1 MLTEEKSQL
10 EEKNDNSTGNTISIA
25 SYSVYFSL
33 EENEKLKAKVVDDD
47 MVIAKLTKEKL
58 QLKEELQSLK
68 EREPVKDI
76 GIQFDYIVPS
86 IGKRYIIIIN
96 ICFIYMYTDNLECL
110 SDVNIASKKL
120 FLIQGDRPQLLNW
133 ERYGLRIGVSG
144 GSLPSTETAEVA
156 VVALVGGQFV
166 FPKKTVLVSAVYAV
180 SVSRPLLKALRL
192 EMQHCVDLSRGV
204 KTKYLKFA
212 IAPVSTP
219 SLPYQ
224 FSIVDGGE
232 FSEGKWYGSINREKF
247 CLVSIVGSLTNGE
260 EGGDEEE
267 EQEGEENGGD
277 HNGGNQNGG
286 GDHQQKEGEQL
297 GAGNMEEEEEEG
309 KEDGNQQ
316 HDERE
321 QQPRQGERIEAKG
334 QQSQEDVKE
343 S

>member
-1 MLTEEKSQL
+1 MCI
-10 EEKNDNSTGNTISIA
+10 D
-25 SYSVYFSL
+25 
-33 EENEKLKAKVVDDD
+33 NEK
-47 MVIAKLTKEKL
+47 KLKEK
-58 QLKEELQSLK
+58 
-68 EREPVKDI
+68 EPVKDI

-86 IGKRYIIIIN
+86 MGKRYIIIIN

-224 FSIVDGGE
+224 FSIVDGGD
-232 FSEGKWYGSINREKF
+232 FSEGKWYGSIKREKF

-267 EQEGEENGGD
+267 EQEGEENGGHD
-277 HNGGNQNGG
+277 NGGHENGG
-286 GDHQQKEGEQL
+286 GRQQYLERD
-297 GAGNMEEEEEEG
+297 A
-309 KEDGNQQ
+309 
-316 HDERE
+316 RE
-321 QQPRQGERIEAKG
+321 QQGAAIVEQKEEGEGDEKEQNDERRQQQQDSKVQEMEGDQG
-334 QQSQEDVKE
+334 QETQKEEGDIVKE

>member
-33 EENEKLKAKVVDDD
+33 EEVEKLKAKVVDDD

-86 IGKRYIIIIN
+86 MGKRYIIIIN

-180 SVSRPLLKALRL
+180 SVSRSLLKPLCL
-192 EMQHCVDLSRGV
+192 EIQHCVNITREAQ
-204 KTKYLKFA
+204 TKYLSFF

-224 FSIVDGGE
+224 FSMVEGGE
-232 FSEGKWYGSINREKF
+232 FSVGERYGSINREKF
-247 CLVSIVGSLTNGE
+247 CLVGIGGALTNGRE
-260 EGGDEEE
+260 D
-267 EQEGEENGGD
+267 EGEEGDEQEDED
-277 HNGGNQNGG
+277 HNGGGQEGG
-286 GDHQQKEGEQL
+286 ELQGEGENGQD
-297 GAGNMEEEEEEG
+297 EG
-309 KEDGNQQ
+309 KEDDDKEKDNSDQ
-316 HDERE
+316 HGAGVQEKQDHRVE
-321 QQPRQGERIEAKG
+321 GKG
-334 QQSQEDVKE
+334 QLQEEKEGDIVKQS
-343 S
+343 

>member
-1 MLTEEKSQL
+1 MCI
-10 EEKNDNSTGNTISIA
+10 D
-25 SYSVYFSL
+25 
-33 EENEKLKAKVVDDD
+33 NEKK
-47 MVIAKLTKEKL
+47 
-58 QLKEELQSLK
+58 LK

-86 IGKRYIIIIN
+86 MGTRYIIIIN

-166 FPKKTVLVSAVYAV
+166 FPKNTVLVSAVYAV

-267 EQEGEENGGD
+267 EQEGEENGGHD
-277 HNGGNQNGG
+277 NGGHENGG
-286 GDHQQKEGEQL
+286 GRQQYLERDAREQQGAAIVEQKEEGEGDEKEQNDERGL
-297 GAGNMEEEEEEG
+297 GKGGEGEEEKQETKGQDAQEEEG
-309 KEDGNQQ
+309 GN
-316 HDERE
+316 D
-321 QQPRQGERIEAKG
+321 
-334 QQSQEDVKE
+334 KE

>member
-1 MLTEEKSQL
+1 MFY
-10 EEKNDNSTGNTISIA
+10 N
-25 SYSVYFSL
+25 
-33 EENEKLKAKVVDDD
+33 
-47 MVIAKLTKEKL
+47 
-58 QLKEELQSLK
+58 
-68 EREPVKDI
+68 
-76 GIQFDYIVPS
+76 
-86 IGKRYIIIIN
+86 
-96 ICFIYMYTDNLECL
+96 TDNLECL
-110 SDVNIASKKL
+110 SDVSIASKKL

-166 FPKKTVLVSAVYAV
+166 FPKNTVLVSAVYAV

-212 IAPVSTP
+212 IAPMSTP

-260 EGGDEEE
+260 EGGDQQEQ
-267 EQEGEENGGD
+267 QEGEENGGD
-277 HNGGNQNGG
+277 PNGGNKNGGDHEQLEWEARQQQGAGSMEQEEEGGNEGEHHQNEG
-286 GDHQQKEGEQL
+286 GDHQQEEGGQEQQQ
-297 GAGNMEEEEEEG
+297 GAGNMEEEKEEG
-309 KEDGNQQ
+309 KEGTDAVQVK
-316 HDERE
+316 ERGESEE
-321 QQPRQGERIEAKG
+321 QKQETKGHHVQGEER
-334 QQSQEDVKE
+334 DNNKE
-343 S
+343 SKVKVV

>member
-1 MLTEEKSQL
+1 MCI
-10 EEKNDNSTGNTISIA
+10 D
-25 SYSVYFSL
+25 
-33 EENEKLKAKVVDDD
+33 NEKK
-47 MVIAKLTKEKL
+47 
-58 QLKEELQSLK
+58 LK

-86 IGKRYIIIIN
+86 MGKRYIIIIN

-166 FPKKTVLVSAVYAV
+166 FPKKMVLVSAVYAV

-247 CLVSIVGSLTNGE
+247 CLVSIVGSLTNGG

-267 EQEGEENGGD
+267 EQEGEENGGHD
-277 HNGGNQNGG
+277 NGGHENGG
-286 GDHQQKEGEQL
+286 GRQQYLERDAREQQGAAIVEQKEEGEGGEKEQNDVRGL
-297 GAGNMEEEEEEG
+297 GKGGEGEEEKQETKGQDAQEEEG
-309 KEDGNQQ
+309 GN
-316 HDERE
+316 D
-321 QQPRQGERIEAKG
+321 
-334 QQSQEDVKE
+334 KE

>member
-1 MLTEEKSQL
+1 MHTH
-10 EEKNDNSTGNTISIA
+10 
-25 SYSVYFSL
+25 
-33 EENEKLKAKVVDDD
+33 
-47 MVIAKLTKEKL
+47 
-58 QLKEELQSLK
+58 
-68 EREPVKDI
+68 
-76 GIQFDYIVPS
+76 
-86 IGKRYIIIIN
+86 
-96 ICFIYMYTDNLECL
+96 TDNLECL
-110 SDVNIASKKL
+110 SGVNIASKKL

-144 GSLPSTETAEVA
+144 GSLPSTETTAEVA

-166 FPKKTVLVSAVYAV
+166 FPKNTVLVSAVYAV

-204 KTKYLKFA
+204 NTKYLKFA
-212 IAPVSTP
+212 IAPMSTP
-219 SLPYQ
+219 SLPYE
-224 FSIVDGGE
+224 FSIVDGGD

-247 CLVSIVGSLTNGE
+247 CLVSIVGSLTD
-260 EGGDEEE
+260 GGDQQ
-267 EQEGEENGGD
+267 EQQEREENGGD
-277 HNGGNQNGG
+277 HNGGNENGGGDHEWDGRQEQGAGNMEQEEEGGNGGEGHQNGG
-286 GDHQQKEGEQL
+286 GDHEQEEGGQGLEQ

-321 QQPRQGERIEAKG
+321 QQPRQGERIEAIR